1 MSITEKAKGRKGEN
15 EDVSFAKRETSTI
28 KLWLSLV
35 GSYAFSLKFGFT
47 F

>member
-1 MSITEKAKGRKGEN
+1 MSMTEQGKGKKGEN
-15 EDVSFAKRETSTI
+15 KDVSFAKRETSTV

>member
-1 MSITEKAKGRKGEN
+1 MIEQARGKKGEN
-15 EDVSFAKRETSTI
+15 KDVSFAKREASTV
-28 KLWLSLV
+28 KLWLLLV